1 MRRIL
6 SSICFTVALLCPWIA
21 SAQNPPTSC
30 GTTAQNIWVRDQLN
44 TYYYWYQFM
53 PAGVNPASFIS
64 PEAYL
69 EAVRY
74 RPIDNTFSFITN
86 AASNDA
92 FYSDSQFIGYG
103 FGNQTTTTE
112 IRVLQVYDDSPASD
126 AGLSRG
132 DRITSVNG
140 RSVSAMVADGTIGGA
155 FGAAEIGVA
164 TTIDW

>member
-53 PAGVNPASFIS
+53 PAGVNPASFNS
-64 PEAYL
+64 PESYL

-74 RPIDNTFSFITN
+74 RPIDNTFSFITSV
-86 AASNDA
+86 ASNDA
-92 FYSDSQFIGYG
+92 FYSDSQFIGYV
-103 FGNQTTTTE
+103 FGNQTTTPG
-112 IRVLQVYDDSPASD
+112 IRVLRVYDDSPASE

-132 DRITSVNG
+132 DFIPSVNG
-140 RSVSAMVADGTIGGA
+140 RTVPAMIAD
-155 FGAAEIGVA
+155 
-164 TTIDW
+164 